1 MINDKEIDEISF
13 MLENSNINDS
23 INRNNDEIDIENIP
37 DNMFILDNHVSYIKG
52 EMKSFHKLNI
62 NFYQLWSLL
71 GEFPILQKGHS
82 KYEWRFIRKDL
93 PNVIFRIYDY
103 NNQNNFLNTK
113 TWYLGST
120 TRSKIHNTEFLT
132 TFLDGIECYN
142 LYYKGIEARDF
153 TNDNQIVHQNLQ
165 KIKNEL
171 VINRDLLKSL

>member
-13 MLENSNINDS
+13 MLENSNINES
-23 INRNNDEIDIENIP
+23 YNESYNDIDNIQ
-37 DNMFILDNHVSYIKG
+37 DDMFILDNHVSYIKQD
-52 EMKSFHKLNI
+52 MKSFHKLNI
-62 NFYQLWSLL
+62 NFYQLWSLF

-103 NNQNNFLNTK
+103 NNQNNFLNTN

-120 TRSKIHNTEFLT
+120 TKSKIHNQEFLN
-132 TFLDGIECYN
+132 TFLNGITCYN
-142 LYYKGIEARDF
+142 TYYLKSIESRDF
-153 TNDNQIVHQNLQ
+153 TSDNQIVHQNLQ